1 MITRGSEWHRWEP
14 HIHGPG
20 TVLNNQFGG
29 GDPWDTYL
37 TALEGCS
44 PTIEALAVTD
54 YYTTGTYEEV
64 VRRKAAGRL
73 PNVKFLMPN
82 IELRLDI
89 AAKTGFVNLHL
100 LVNPTDPAHVEEIQR
115 FLSRLHFSAFD
126 DRFDCTKSDLIRLGK
141 ASDSS
146 IKDDRPALVEGATQ
160 FKVNFESLRKAF
172 KESAWAKA
180 NILIAIA
187 GGEGDGTSGVRQAA
201 DKTIRQELEKFA
213 HIIFAS
219 SPAQR
224 EFWLGKR
231 AVDLDQLHD
240 RYDGCKPCMHGSDAH
255 DLASIGQP
263 KDDRFC
269 WIKGALTFDS
279 LKQAC
284 IDPDGRAYVGR
295 EPPTGATPSQ
305 VISDVRIFDAPWAA
319 TTSVPLNPGLVAII
333 GARGSGKTALADMI
347 AAGCDAISETAWTA
361 DGDISPSFLVRA
373 RPLIGEATVKL
384 GWGGGEESGCHLDGR
399 DADDVMAFPRA
410 RYLSQQ
416 FVEELC
422 SSKGASEG
430 LVREIERVIFE
441 AHAAQGQDGAYSFEE
456 LRDQRT
462 SRFHHARR
470 QEAEAIAATSDRI
483 ADELEKEALLSSLAT
498 QVTAKEKLLAG
509 YGVDLSKLVVKGAEA
524 QVQRHTDLTEAAQAL
539 TTRVN
544 ALANQRRTF
553 IAMQDEVQSTR
564 TSKAPEM
571 LRQAMARHPSSGL
584 DQKQWDDFLLIYKGN
599 VDTALTGYVA
609 WADKEIAKLNGAAP
623 PEGDPAVP
631 LIQADADLKTIQLAV
646 LKAEMARLE
655 KRISADTVVR
665 NQYTTLSKKISTEK
679 AALHALKM
687 RLDDAKGAA
696 ERRKA
701 LQQEREAAYGRLFEA
716 VVKEQNALTELYAP
730 LMERLAAMQGTLKKL
745 SFKVSRIAD
754 VAQWSSVGESDLID
768 CRKAG
773 DFYGRG
779 SLEKTARTE
788 LLSAWETGTAAE
800 VQTAMSGF
808 IAAHYKAL
816 RAHAPFAPAEQ
827 DAFRQWSKRFAHWLF
842 STDHISVRYEILYD
856 GIDIRKLSPGTR
868 GIVLLL
874 LYLAL
879 DDADDRPL
887 IIDQPEENL
896 DPKSVF
902 DELVSLFIAA
912 KSKRQVIMVT
922 HNANLVINT
931 DADQI
936 IVANASPPA
945 GGGLPS
951 FTYTAGGL
959 EDAEIRKVVC
969 DILEGGEKAFRER
982 ARRLRV
988 RLER

>member
-1 MITRGSEWHRWEP
+1 MSRGSEWHRWEP

-29 GDPWDTYL
+29 GDPWDSYL
-37 TALEGCS
+37 TALESCS
-44 PTIEALAVTD
+44 PVIEALAVTD
-54 YYTTGTYEEV
+54 YYTTDTYEEV
-64 VRRKAAGRL
+64 VRRKTAGRL
-73 PNVKFLMPN
+73 PNVKFLLPN
-82 IELRLDI
+82 VELRLDI
-89 AAKTGFVNLHL
+89 AAKKGFVNLHL
-100 LVNPTDPAHVEEIQR
+100 LVNPTDSAHVEEIKR
-115 FLSRLHFSAFD
+115 FLSRLQFNAFD
-126 DRFDCTKSDLIRLGK
+126 DRFDCTKADLIRLGK
-141 ASDSS
+141 ASDSA
-146 IKDDRPALVEGATQ
+146 IKDDRSALIEGATQ
-160 FKVNFESLRKAF
+160 FKVNFDSLRKAF
-172 KESAWAKA
+172 KEMAWANN

-213 HIIFAS
+213 HVIFAS
-219 SPAQR
+219 SAAQR

-231 AVDLDQLHD
+231 ALSPDQMHD
-240 RYDGCKPCMHGSDAH
+240 RYGGCKPCLHGSDAH
-255 DLASIGQP
+255 DLASIGKP
-263 KDDRFC
+263 EDDRFS
-269 WIKGALTFDS
+269 WVKGALTFDS

-295 EPPTGATPSQ
+295 EPPTGAMPSQ
-305 VISDVRIFDAPWAA
+305 VISDVRIYDAAWA
-319 TTSVPLNPGLVAII
+319 TTKVVPLNPGLVAII
-333 GARGSGKTALADMI
+333 GARGSGKTALADVI
-347 AAGCDAISETAWTA
+347 AAGCDAISEAAWAA
-361 DGDISPSFLVRA
+361 DGEVSPSFLVRA

-384 GWGGGEESGCHLDGR
+384 GWGGGDESGCYLDGR
-399 DADDVMAFPRA
+399 DANDVMAFPRA

-441 AHAAQGQDGAYSFEE
+441 AHAALGQDGAYSFEE

-462 SRFHHARR
+462 TRFRQARR
-470 QEAEAIAATSDRI
+470 LEADAIVATSDRI
-483 ADELEKEALLSSLAT
+483 AEELEKEAIVSSLTT
-498 QVTAKEKLLAG
+498 QVAAKEKLLAG
-509 YGVDLSKLVVKGAEA
+509 YAVDLSKLVVKGAEA

-539 TTRVN
+539 ITRVN

-553 IAMQDEVQSTR
+553 VTMQDEVQSTR

-571 LRQAMARHPSSGL
+571 LRQAMARHPNSGL
-584 DQKQWDDFLLIYKGN
+584 NQKQWDDFLLVYQGD
-599 VDTALTGYVA
+599 VDRALADYVA
-609 WADKEIAKLNGAAP
+609 WADREIAKLSGVAP
-623 PEGDPAVP
+623 PEGDPTVP
-631 LIQADADLKTIQLAV
+631 LIQADADLETIQLAV

-665 NQYTTLSKKISTEK
+665 NQYTALSKKIATEK
-679 AALHALKM
+679 AALQALKT
-687 RLDDAKGAA
+687 RLEDAKGSA
-696 ERRKA
+696 ERRKTY
-701 LQQEREAAYGRLFEA
+701 QQEREAAYGRLFDA

-730 LMERLAAMQGTLKKL
+730 LMERLGSMQGTLKKL

-754 VAQWSSVGESDLID
+754 VARWASVGENDLID

-779 SLEKTARTE
+779 SLESTVRNE
-788 LLSAWETGTAAE
+788 LLSAWETGTAAD

-816 RAHAPFAPAEQ
+816 RAQAPLAPTEQ
-827 DAFRQWSKRFAHWLF
+827 EAFRQWSKRFAHWLF
-842 STDHISVRYEILYD
+842 STDHITVRYEILYD

-902 DELVSLFIAA
+902 DELVSLFITA
-912 KSKRQVIMVT
+912 KSKRQVIIVT

-936 IVANASPPA
+936 IVANASPSG

-959 EDAEIRKVVC
+959 EDTEIRKIVC

-988 RLER
+988 RLGR